1 MKTAKRLLW
10 LILLLPLILIA
21 LAVALIFTLDP
32 NTLKPVLRDAAAGQ
46 GIDLDIQGD
55 LSWQFWPNLG
65 FGISALT
72 LKETGSAEPLFSARN
87 AALSVQLRPLFQRQ
101 IRVDGIQI
109 SAATINLQV
118 DENGK
123 TNWSN
128 IGSDS
133 TQPDDASTP
142 DAPPELSISSIRIS
156 DAALSYQDKQA
167 NQTILVQKL
176 NLEAE
181 HLAFD
186 GQPFPLTASMIARVD
201 DLPALAVNFSG
212 DPGLNLD
219 AGMATL
225 NQAEVRLRSHQT
237 DAQQTGAAV
246 ANFRLSTQTRWGD
259 ALSSEGQINLDPL
272 DARAWLALLG
282 GEALVTRNPAAL
294 GKVGANLSYDYREDQ
309 LRVPDFD
316 LQLDQTQIKGNLSV
330 SLGETLTVQGDMKG
344 TDLNLDDYL
353 SPPAETT
360 APAPPP
366 GEPTPLPMEALRSLA
381 LDLAVGFNQITVSEL
396 PVKQP
401 QFKIIAKNGT
411 WLLDKL
417 SAGVAEGTITGNGQ
431 LDASTD
437 TARMNLD
444 LAAQNINLGQILR
457 EMADFSDLEGKV
469 QARANLISS
478 GKTDQA
484 LMDNLVAE
492 ATVNSAQMQ
501 WQKINLEQQFC
512 KAMAFLHAG
521 EAPAYNWSPFTDVKS
536 VDMKLAYAQDTLQIN
551 HMNALLAKLGAKA
564 EGMFNVATGQFD
576 VPLSL
581 SLGSFAG
588 EIPGCLPI
596 SQKWRDR
603 ALPIR
608 CKGTLDQFGPK
619 TCLPDVKL
627 LTDIAKGRLKDEAN
641 AKLQEKKAEIN
652 QKVEQKRDEVEKDLK
667 DKSQQLLRE
676 KLGEEKSKATE
687 DSVRNLLKKVKN
699 KPDQPSPNP

>member
-10 LILLLPLILIA
+10 FILLLPLILIA
-21 LAVALIFTLDP
+21 LVITVVFTLDP

-46 GIDLDIQGD
+46 GIDLEIQGD

-72 LKETGSAEPLFSARN
+72 LKESGSAEPLFSARD
-87 AALSVQLRPLFQRQ
+87 ASLSVQLRPLFQRE
-101 IRVDGIQI
+101 IRVDGIRI
-109 SAATINLQV
+109 SAATINLLV
-118 DENGK
+118 DENGT

-128 IGSDS
+128 IGADASP
-133 TQPDDASTP
+133 PDDARDEST
-142 DAPPELSISSIRIS
+142 PPELSISSIRIS

-167 NQTILVQKL
+167 GQTILVQKL
-176 NLEAE
+176 HLDAE
-181 HLAFD
+181 RLAFD

-201 DLPALAVNFSG
+201 DLPALSVNFSG
-212 DPGLNLD
+212 DLGLNLD
-219 AGMATL
+219 TEMAVL
-225 NQAEVRLRSHQT
+225 NQADLRLRSHENPGQ
-237 DAQQTGAAV
+237 DAGSAS
-246 ANFRLSTQTRWGD
+246 ANLRLSTQTHWGD
-259 ALSSEGQINLDPL
+259 PLSSTGQISLDPL

-282 GEALVTRNPAAL
+282 SEPLVTRNPAAL
-294 GKVGANLSYDYREDQ
+294 TKISGNLPYDYREDQ
-309 LRVPDFD
+309 LQVPDFNM
-316 LQLDQTQIKGNLSV
+316 QLDQTRIQGALTV
-330 SLGETLTVQGDMKG
+330 GLGEILSIQGDLHG
-344 TDLNLDDYL
+344 TNLNLDDYL
-353 SPPAETT
+353 APPAAEN
-360 APAPPP
+360 APEPPAADA
-366 GEPTPLPMEALRSLA
+366 TPLPLETLRSLA
-381 LDLAVGFNQITVSEL
+381 LDLAVAFDQVTVTEL
-396 PVKQP
+396 PVHKP
-401 QFKIIAKNGT
+401 QFKIIANNGT
-411 WLLDKL
+411 WLLDEL
-417 SAGVAEGTITGNGQ
+417 SAGIAEGTVTGTGQ

-437 TARMNLD
+437 TAKMNLA
-444 LAAQNINLGQILR
+444 LNAQNINLGQILR
-457 EMADFSDLEGKV
+457 EMADFGDLEGKV
-469 QARANLISS
+469 QAQAKIISS
-478 GKTDQA
+478 GKTDLA

-521 EAPAYNWSPFTDVKS
+521 DAPAYNWSAFTEVTS

-551 HMNALLAKLGAKA
+551 HLNALLAKLGAKA

-576 VPLSL
+576 VPFSL

-608 CKGTLDQFGPK
+608 CKGTLEEFGAK

-652 QKVEQKRDEVEKDLK
+652 QKVEQKKDEVEKDLK

-687 DSVRNLLKKVKN
+687 DSVRDLLKKIKN
-699 KPDQPSPNP
+699 KPDQSAPNP